1 MDSADFFEHFR
12 ISINSILLNKY
23 IILFTVISVFQCDYA
38 EETPVSD
45 DSCRKSFFEEPKYGQ
60 HYELF
65 SVKGRTPKVYF
76 HQNRC
81 IDSVCSTKSRYQTKQ
96 YLLRGDA
103 VTAAQEE
110 DGFVCSLYIS
120 SEGKSTAGWLEK
132 SSLRASAESEKKS
145 IQPVRWTEEW
155 KSVRSD
161 KKLRIS
167 LSRNAEALSFSGID
181 NSIQAVK
188 ETAAWHKIIP
198 VPSKNT
204 ADLSIDLCSIQV
216 IYLKNYLAVLADRA
230 CAETVSKFSG
240 IYSIYGAFAKKNIPS
255 VHEERKDPDFFRF
268 YSRLLKA
275 VKNKD
280 NKSLISFFSD
290 NIKCSLGEDEGRKA
304 CIAEFHLGGSEG
316 RPSPGK
322 DFWEELEVILE
333 SGGKNLDK
341 KTFYFPSA
349 DYADRSNM
357 NFIDY
362 SLILGENIPV
372 YKKRGKYILKR
383 ISNEFVKIIDSDK
396 SEWSRIQ
403 TADGKEGFVNKNFLR
418 VLDGSD
424 KRLII
429 EKINGKWVVAAY
441 IGGI

>member
-1 MDSADFFEHFR
+1 MNR
-12 ISINSILLNKY
+12 Y

-45 DSCRKSFFEEPKYGQ
+45 DSCRKSFFEDFKYGQ

-81 IDSVCSTKSRYQTKQ
+81 IDSSFSIKSRYQTKQ
-96 YLLRGDA
+96 YLLRGDT
-103 VTAAQEE
+103 VTVTQEK
-110 DGFVCSLYIS
+110 DGFLCSLYIS

-132 SSLRASAESEKKS
+132 SSLRAYAKSEKNTE
-145 IQPVRWTEEW
+145 PVRWTGEW

-161 KKLRIS
+161 KILRIS

-188 ETAAWHKIIP
+188 ETAAWHKTIP
-198 VPSKNT
+198 VPLKNT

-216 IYLKNYLAVLADRA
+216 IHLKKYLAVLADRG
-230 CAETVSKFSG
+230 CNDTLSEFSG
-240 IYSIYGAFAKKNIPS
+240 IYSTYGVFAKMNIPS
-255 VHEERKDPDFFRF
+255 VHEEREDYDFLRF
-268 YSRLLKA
+268 YSKLLKA

-280 NKSLISFFSD
+280 NNEIISYFSN
-290 NIKCSLGEDEGRKA
+290 NIKCSLGEGDGRKA
-304 CIAEFHLGGSEG
+304 CITEFHLDGSEEKLTG
-316 RPSPGK
+316 GK
-322 DFWEELEVILE
+322 SFWEELEVILE
-333 SGGKNLDK
+333 SGGKKLDK

-349 DYADRSNM
+349 DYADKSKINYM
-357 NFIDY
+357 DY
-362 SLILGENIPV
+362 SLTLGEKIPV

-424 KRLII
+424 KPDH
-429 EKINGKWVVAAY
+429 
-441 IGGI
+441 